1 MLKGWIMATKAQVY
15 QAKQR
20 SSKQFSK
27 VAHQFTKRV
36 FHWPYC
42 SGCGLVLLKN
52 ESSQKRATEGCE
64 SMED

>member
-1 MLKGWIMATKAQVY
+1 MSKAQQY
-15 QAKQR
+15 EAKQ
-20 SSKQFSK
+20 KAAKKFSTT
-27 VAHQFTKRV
+27 AHSFTKRV

-52 ESSQKRATEGCE
+52 ESTARRAVGPCE